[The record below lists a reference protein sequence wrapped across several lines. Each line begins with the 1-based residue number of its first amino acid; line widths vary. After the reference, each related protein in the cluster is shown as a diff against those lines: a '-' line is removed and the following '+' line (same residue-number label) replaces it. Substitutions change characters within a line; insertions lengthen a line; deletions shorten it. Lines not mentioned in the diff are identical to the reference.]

1 MDHLLTGCCWG
12 DPGSHGTKKERAV
25 MNSLGQSG
33 LRNLKAPQYLSH
45 FFPFLP
51 GMPFSEP
58 MEVTPSVPEL
68 QPDTPAPTAAP
79 ASQPPAP
86 APPTPLAAASMSH
99 AVVKEKVGSTS
110 TSGGVRVAKDSRH
123 LEQALGSVDLE
134 ETLSPGQYLCVCAW
148 VTVCVW
154 VDVVTVCVWVDAVT
168 VCVWADA
175 MCFFVLVG
183 TCGPQPNPML
193 HIASVQF

>member
-1 MDHLLTGCCWG
+1 MSS
-12 DPGSHGTKKERAV
+12 P
-25 MNSLGQSG
+25 GQSW
-33 LRNLKAPQYLSH
+33 LRCSVSVTL
-45 FFPFLP
+45 FPLLP

-86 APPTPLAAASMSH
+86 APPTPLAAASTSH

-110 TSGGVRVAKDSRH
+110 NSGGVRVAKDSRH

-134 ETLSPGQYLCVCAW
+134 ETLSPGEYLRVCAW

-154 VDVVTVCVWVDAVT
+154 VDAMGFLCVGGHMWST
-168 VCVWADA
+168 S
-175 MCFFVLVG
+175 
-183 TCGPQPNPML
+183 QPNAAWSICSVFSTTLERNIILLKTNL
-193 HIASVQF
+193 HTCTCPVYIT